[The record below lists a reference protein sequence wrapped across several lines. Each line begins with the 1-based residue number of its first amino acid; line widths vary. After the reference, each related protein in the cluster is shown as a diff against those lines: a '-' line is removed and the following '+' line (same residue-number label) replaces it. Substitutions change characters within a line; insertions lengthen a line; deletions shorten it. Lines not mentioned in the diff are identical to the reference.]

1 MTCTAV
7 REETCANLL
16 SYCRFSKKYTDAR
29 FYKFDVDAVPD
40 LAHELSIRAMPT
52 FTIFKDGELHKTVV
66 GANPKVLEAAIAD
79 AAPAAKAEEA
89 EKAKA

>member
-1 MTCTAV
+1 MAI
-7 REETCANLL
+7 
-16 SYCRFSKKYTDAR
+16 RFSKKYTDAR

-66 GANPKVLEAAIAD
+66 GANPKALEAAIAD
-79 AAPAAKAEEA
+79 VAPKIEEEEKQSKA
-89 EKAKA
+89 